1 MGRANGASVHSDID
15 SMEGSI
21 LEMTSRKFDQVDRA
35 STGQRIL
42 SVAGIATITYFVGG
56 GGPIGSEPIMSAA
69 GPLIGLPA
77 LVVYPLL
84 VTLPYAYTIAELCS
98 ALPENGGFA
107 VWTKTA
113 FGAFW
118 GFEVGYWAWVAGVL
132 KGALLPGFLLDILL
146 QYSGTT
152 IHSKV
157 GKYCIKALIAIV
169 LAVPNLL
176 GTRLVER
183 STRVMLGC
191 VLVPALVF
199 TVWGYAKSIDFED
212 LGELRH
218 EKIVYDT
225 KKQDEVQSGAL
236 AIQWN
241 VLINTLFWSFDGVN
255 MASVF
260 AGEVRNPIS
269 MYPKALAIAVALTF
283 ASYILPLPAAVV
295 TDRPN
300 WTLFTH
306 YSYPTIAHSIGGRI
320 LEGVIVCSSVCSV
333 MGLFVARL
341 FCSTYTIGGMAENE
355 LVPAVLATRNDRF
368 ESHHYS
374 IGITLVFMLVLLSL
388 DYDDLLPMTN
398 AFSAAVQLV
407 ITMTTIRL
415 RVEQPELNRPVQV
428 PCGLGAL
435 SALAVVPTIL
445 WCYFMLTVFK
455 DLESALILAGFV
467 VAGLAYGVY
476 RQQRQA

>member
-1 MGRANGASVHSDID
+1 
-15 SMEGSI
+15 MEGSI
-21 LEMTSRKFDQVDRA
+21 LEMNTRKFDLVDRA
-35 STGQRIL
+35 SSGQRIL
-42 SVAGIATITYFVGG
+42 GVAGIAAITYFVGG

-107 VWTKTA
+107 AWTHSA

-152 IHSKV
+152 IHSTV
-157 GKYCIKALIAIV
+157 GKYLIKALIAIV
-169 LAVPNLL
+169 LTVPNLL
-176 GTRLVER
+176 GTKFVER

-199 TVWGYAKSIDFED
+199 TIWGYAKAIDFED

-225 KKQDEVQSGAL
+225 KKQDEIQSGAL
-236 AIQWN
+236 AIEWN

-260 AGEVRNPIS
+260 AGEVYNPAS
-269 MYPKALAIAVALTF
+269 NYPKALAIVVALTF

-300 WTLFTH
+300 WTMFTH
-306 YSYPTIAHSIGGRI
+306 YSYPTIARSIGGKL
-320 LEGVIVCSSVCSV
+320 LEGVIVCSSVCTI
-333 MGLFVARL
+333 MGVFVARL

-355 LVPAVLATRNDRF
+355 LMPAVLATRNGRF
-368 ESHHYS
+368 ESPHYS
-374 IGITLVFMLVLLSL
+374 IGVTLVFMLALLSL

-407 ITMTTIRL
+407 ITMTAIRL
-415 RVEQPELNRPVQV
+415 RVEQSDLNRPVRV

-435 SALAVVPTIL
+435 SALAIIPSIL

-455 DLESALILAGFV
+455 NLESALILAGFV
-467 VAGLAYGVY
+467 LFGLAYGWW
-476 RQQRQA
+476 QQRRS

>member
-1 MGRANGASVHSDID
+1 
-15 SMEGSI
+15 MEGSI
-21 LEMTSRKFDQVDRA
+21 LEMNTRKYDLVDRA
-35 STGQRIL
+35 LSGQRIL
-42 SVAGIATITYFVGG
+42 GVAGIAALTYFVGG

-107 VWTKTA
+107 VWTQTA

-146 QYSGTT
+146 QYSGAR
-152 IHSKV
+152 IHSAV
-157 GKYCIKALIAIV
+157 GKYLIKALIAIV
-169 LAVPNLL
+169 LTVPTVL
-176 GTRLVER
+176 GTKVVER

-191 VLVPALVF
+191 VLLPALVF
-199 TVWGYAKSIDFED
+199 TIWGYAKAIDFED

-225 KKQDEVQSGAL
+225 KKQDEIQSGAL

-260 AGEVRNPIS
+260 AGEVRNPTS
-269 MYPKALAIAVALTF
+269 NYPKALAIAVALTF
-283 ASYILPLPAAVV
+283 ATYILPLPAAVV

-306 YSYPTIAHSIGGRI
+306 YSYPTIARAIGGKL
-320 LEGVIVCSSVCSV
+320 LEGVIVCSSVCTI

-355 LVPAVLATRNDRF
+355 LMPAVLATRNGRF
-368 ESHHYS
+368 ESPHYS
-374 IGITLVFMLVLLSL
+374 IGITLVFMLALLSL
-388 DYDDLLPMTN
+388 EYDDLLPMTN

-407 ITMTTIRL
+407 ITMTAIRL
-415 RVEQPELNRPVQV
+415 RVEQPDLSRPVKV

-435 SALAVVPTIL
+435 SALAIVPTIL

-467 VAGLAYGVY
+467 LFGLAYGWW
-476 RQQRQA
+476 QQRRS